1 MEISRMAYIV
11 YFKGKNMIR
20 RIKRLPV
27 NIAYNSKKLN
37 YLVFYGDLDQEK
49 YYYNQIKRVRGFIKL
64 EKSNLYLEHLNFNI
78 NEI

>member
-1 MEISRMAYIV
+1 MAYIV

-49 YYYNQIKRVRGFIKL
+49 
-64 EKSNLYLEHLNFNI
+64 
-78 NEI
+78 